1 MAELEKEWDDVARK
15 VGAER
20 ARIASSQ
27 SEVMQR
33 KEAVG
38 REIAEQQLAA
48 SSLRH
53 ESAALKQRLARLQ
66 SSLDKVEKDT
76 REVEWRMQQR
86 AGSAAGEAAA
96 AAAVPPAPP
105 ASSTATVTAT
115 AAAPPLASP
124 SQLRPSS
131 TPVAAAAASSE
142 QQHRPQVAKP
152 ATARAR
158 QRDVSGM
165 SDNEKYYY
173 YMERNKGRLDLDDPD
188 LGLGR
193 DLGLGPPRG
202 STPPVSAT
210 AR

>member
-96 AAAVPPAPP
+96 AAAVPPAPL
-105 ASSTATVTAT
+105 ATATVTAT

-131 TPVAAAAASSE
+131 TPVAAAAAASSE

-158 QRDVSGM
+158 QKDVSGM

>member
-38 REIAEQQLAA
+38 REIAEQQLAV

-96 AAAVPPAPP
+96 AAVPPAPP
-105 ASSTATVTAT
+105 ASSTAAATAT

-131 TPVAAAAASSE
+131 TPVAAAAAASSE
-142 QQHRPQVAKP
+142 QQHRPQVARP

-158 QRDVSGM
+158 QRDVSAM

-173 YMERNKGRLDLDDPD
+173 YMERNKGRLDLDDPH

-193 DLGLGPPRG
+193 DLGLGLPRG

>member
-38 REIAEQQLAA
+38 REIAEQQLAV

-96 AAAVPPAPP
+96 AAVPPAPP
-105 ASSTATVTAT
+105 ASSTATAT

-131 TPVAAAAASSE
+131 APVAAAAAASSE
-142 QQHRPQVAKP
+142 QQHTPQVIKP
-152 ATARAR
+152 ATARPR
-158 QRDVSGM
+158 HKDVSAM

-173 YMERNKGRLDLDDPD
+173 YMERNKGRLDLDQP
-188 LGLGR
+188 